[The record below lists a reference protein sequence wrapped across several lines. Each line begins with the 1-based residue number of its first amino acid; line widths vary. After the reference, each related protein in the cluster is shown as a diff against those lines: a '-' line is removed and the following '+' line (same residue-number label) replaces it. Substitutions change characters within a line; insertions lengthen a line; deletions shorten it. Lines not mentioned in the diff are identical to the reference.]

1 MNFLDLKHRIR
12 CNRKGRDTVF
22 AGREK
27 ELAKMQQQYQQE
39 ENSIVILYGREG
51 IGKTS
56 FLKKFVE
63 DKPFVYYQAREWSEA
78 EQNRYFDDKK
88 EELLGKLAQTN
99 EKICF
104 IVDEFDLMQKGY
116 KNFFSDFSR
125 FVASFPETRVLLI
138 LSSSSVQWVENSM
151 VDTMGELAA
160 QIGTFIKLKE
170 FTFME
175 MVDRFPESTTEECIL
190 MYSILGGVPAYLDL
204 WNPKETVR
212 KNIIRT
218 ILDPKG
224 AMHKEAG
231 RFLKTSLREL
241 PYYNTILSVLAED
254 EPKLN
259 YLYKRTG
266 FSRAKISVYIK
277 NLIQLDVAAKIF
289 SYEPAKKAS
298 IQKGLYGIT
307 DSYLQFYF
315 KLIYPHLSELNLYE
329 PEEFYARY
337 IKNRLDE
344 VVNKTYIKV
353 CREFLELMNQ
363 FNRLPSKF
371 GNFGSLYGKHG
382 FIPLIAGNEKG
393 ELLVGSCKWSNK
405 PMGMSEFQQLLKDM
419 EQTGKEADYYYLFSK
434 EGFTTELAAM
444 VQNMDN
450 IQCID
455 KEML

>member
-1 MNFLDLKHRIR
+1 M
-12 CNRKGRDTVF
+12 
-22 AGREK
+22 
-27 ELAKMQQQYQQE
+27 AKMQQQYQQE

-204 WNPKETVR
+204 WNPK
-212 KNIIRT
+212 
-218 ILDPKG
+218 
-224 AMHKEAG
+224 
-231 RFLKTSLREL
+231 
-241 PYYNTILSVLAED
+241 
-254 EPKLN
+254 
-259 YLYKRTG
+259 
-266 FSRAKISVYIK
+266 
-277 NLIQLDVAAKIF
+277 
-289 SYEPAKKAS
+289 
-298 IQKGLYGIT
+298 
-307 DSYLQFYF
+307 
-315 KLIYPHLSELNLYE
+315 
-329 PEEFYARY
+329 
-337 IKNRLDE
+337 
-344 VVNKTYIKV
+344 
-353 CREFLELMNQ
+353 
-363 FNRLPSKF
+363 
-371 GNFGSLYGKHG
+371 
-382 FIPLIAGNEKG
+382 
-393 ELLVGSCKWSNK
+393 
-405 PMGMSEFQQLLKDM
+405 
-419 EQTGKEADYYYLFSK
+419 
-434 EGFTTELAAM
+434 
-444 VQNMDN
+444 
-450 IQCID
+450 
-455 KEML
+455 